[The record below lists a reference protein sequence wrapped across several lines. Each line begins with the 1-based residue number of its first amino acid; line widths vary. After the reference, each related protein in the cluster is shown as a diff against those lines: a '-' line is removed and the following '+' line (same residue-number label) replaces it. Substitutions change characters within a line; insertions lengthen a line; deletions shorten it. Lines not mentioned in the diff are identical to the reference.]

1 MNKPKGVAVAAI
13 LLACVL
19 SVACQK
25 KEPEQKSAS
34 PVSPL
39 SVVEVRLGAAENGML
54 KPQTADAPILAS
66 VKLQGAARGQ
76 MLRAKLLDL
85 RDGQQVGVDE
95 RSITQSAQ
103 VQSFRFEN
111 AQGWKPGRYM
121 LEVTLDG
128 KLASQ
133 QDVDVMGA
141 ETNQASTGS

>member
-1 MNKPKGVAVAAI
+1 MNKPKGVVVAAI
-13 LLACVL
+13 LLMCSL

-25 KEPEQKSAS
+25 KQPEEKSAS

-39 SVVEVRLGAAENGML
+39 SVVEVRLGTAENGML

-66 VKLQGAARGQ
+66 IKLQGAARGQ
-76 MLRAKLLDL
+76 VLRAKLLDL

-95 RSITQSAQ
+95 RPIAQSEQ

-141 ETNQASTGS
+141 ETSPANAGS